1 MQTSFHT
8 KKRKEKSTNIL
19 LFFVLC
25 YLWLPHLCLIGCLNT
40 PSIELQIL
48 MLNKEAS
55 DSFLFPRAGL
65 LN

>member
-8 KKRKEKSTNIL
+8 KKWKEKSTNSL

-25 YLWLPHLCLIGCLNT
+25 YLWLHHLRLIGCLHT